1 VKSLETKIGYS
12 FKDPAK
18 LELALTHSSYANEYK
33 CQSNERIE
41 FLGDAVLELA
51 SSEFLYETFPD
62 VPEGKLT
69 KLRASFVCERAL
81 SKIAEKIGLPDYI
94 MLGKGEEATG
104 GRTRPS
110 VVSDAFEAV
119 IGAVYLD
126 GGFANAKD
134 LVIRIIFADLDKQFF
149 FDSKTALQ
157 ELIQSRGESDPVYTV
172 VSEDGPDHDKRYTV
186 DVTVD
191 GKVIGT
197 GIGTSKKHAA
207 QAAALEAY
215 NRMHDPKN

>member
-1 VKSLETKIGYS
+1 VKDLEKILGYR
-12 FKDPAK
+12 FKDKEK
-18 LELALTHSSYANEYK
+18 LRLAITHSSYANEHN
-33 CQSNERIE
+33 CNSNERIE

-81 SKIAEKIGLPDYI
+81 SNIAEKIGLPQYI
-94 MLGKGEEATG
+94 LLGRGEEATG

-126 GGFANAKD
+126 GGFAAAKD

-157 ELIQSRGESDPVYTV
+157 ELVQSKGESDPVYTV
-172 VSEDGPDHDKRYTV
+172 ISEEGPAHNKRYTV
-186 DVTVD
+186 EVSV
-191 GKVIGT
+191 GGEVVGVGT
-197 GIGTSKKHAA
+197 DTSKKHAA
-207 QAAALEAY
+207 QAAALIAY
-215 NRMHDPKN
+215 NKLH

>member
-1 VKSLETKIGYS
+1 VTELEKKIGYS
-12 FKDPAK
+12 FRDPEK
-18 LELALTHSSYANEYK
+18 LKLALSHSSYANEHS
-33 CQSNERIE
+33 CRSNERIE

-81 SKIAEKIGLPDYI
+81 NDIAVRVGLPEYI
-94 MLGKGEEATG
+94 LLGKGEEATG
-104 GRTRPS
+104 GRNRPS
-110 VVSDAFEAV
+110 VVSDAFESV

-126 GGFANAKD
+126 GGFSAAKD
-134 LVIRIIFADLDKQFF
+134 FVIRLIFADLDRQFF

-157 ELIQSRGESDPVYTV
+157 ELVQARGESDPVYRV
-172 VSEDGPDHDKRYTV
+172 VYEEGPDHDKRYTV
-186 DVTVD
+186 EVTVN
-191 GKVIGT
+191 GVVVGT
-197 GIGTSKKHAA
+197 GTDTSKKHAA

-215 NRMHDPKN
+215 NRLQ